1 MSEIVKVRLKD
12 SPDRIGYM
20 NLSKSR
26 GLGKRKKVFVEFM
39 DGRAEYFYEKY
50 LEEVDEEETAEDM
63 VEKGQY
69 ATIDQL
75 RHSLT
80 FQRLNGRLAN
90 LIYSMESTNTDFYP
104 YQFKPVLNFL
114 NSPSGGLLIADEVGL
129 GKTIEAGLIWTEIR
143 SRYEAKRL
151 LIVCPAMLRE
161 KWRDE
166 MQLRFGVKA
175 EISDAKQVLD
185 TVKAYENGSVHE
197 FCLIASMQG
206 MRPRRRWDSNKD
218 EVKDK
223 ASQLA
228 RYLRDHEEGDP
239 LFDMIII
246 DEAHYLKNSESMTSK
261 LGGLLRPVTPNLL
274 MLSATP
280 IQTSSSDL
288 FTLLNVLD
296 DGSFYSEQDF
306 DSVLAANEPL
316 LNLKEKLVTSIIS
329 QNDFLQSLAKA
340 KKFPI
345 LSNNRQLTHLIDNPP
360 SESEL
365 TDRDKRSELAS
376 KVESINLLSSVVSR
390 TRKRDVHE
398 WRVVRSPIA
407 EVIPM
412 TSMEGQLYNDVTNAV
427 REYCARYDAHE
438 GFLLTTP
445 QRQLCSSMPA
455 ALRAWK
461 KKTSSLAMEMDVEDI
476 ESEGTAGVGPL
487 VSALLRLVESYA
499 DLDELTEFDSK
510 FKRLAEV
517 LLKFFSDNPDE
528 KVVLFSYFRE
538 TLNYLNERLTYLG
551 IKPILLYGGMAE
563 TKQDIINKFKNDA
576 SYRILISS
584 EVASEGVD
592 LQFCRVLVNYDLP
605 WNPMKVEQRIGR
617 IDRLGQSAE
626 KIIIWNLFLE
636 DTIDQRIYE
645 RLLRRLGVFEYAL
658 GSMDGVIGE
667 KIKKLSNSL
676 LRGKLSVE
684 EEEIRIDQTEQALA
698 NLKRHNDDLEDEA
711 AGLVA
716 HGDFI
721 LNKVKAA
728 KELQRFI
735 TNEDLYLFFA
745 NLLNS
750 YFSGSQL
757 IEIEKSEV
765 IKCELE
771 LSVDAKLE
779 LGEYLT
785 KNKLNRNILL
795 KEDHGRV
802 KIVFDN
808 HQKMTRS
815 KWVSINQF
823 HPFVKFLMD
832 KKRSVR
838 DVNSPP
844 IATSISQYHIP
855 EVKKGDYA
863 FYVSRWSV
871 QGVTTSEQLV
881 YSVSPI
887 GSEEVI
893 TDVKAEKLINLTVVE
908 GKRWEEASRVLK
920 HDVIL
925 NHIDYCRDELDDL
938 YGVYVDAAKRSNDD
952 RADIQQFN
960 VNNHYERKITRLKEL
975 LKEKERMNDTR
986 MRPANLGKLAKLESR
1001 LAEQLESFDRKRKVE
1016 HDKVDVIMGVIH
1028 VN

>member
-1 MSEIVKVRLKD
+1 MADIVKVRLKD
-12 SPDRIGYM
+12 APDRIGYM
-20 NLSKSR
+20 NSSKSR
-26 GLGKRKKVFVEFM
+26 GIGQRKKVFVEFM
-39 DGRAEYFYEKY
+39 DGRAEYFYAKY
-50 LEEVDEEETAEDM
+50 LEEVNDEETAEDL

-69 ATIDQL
+69 ATLEQL

-175 EISDAKQVLD
+175 DISDAKQVLD
-185 TVKAYENGSVHE
+185 TVKAYENGNVHE

-206 MRPRRRWDSNKD
+206 LRPRRRWDTNEE
-218 EVKDK
+218 EVKDN

-228 RYLRDHEEGDP
+228 RYLKDHEEGDS

-316 LNLKEKLVTSIIS
+316 LNLKEQLVTSVIS
-329 QNDFLQSLAKA
+329 QKEFLQSLALA
-340 KKFPI
+340 KRFPV
-345 LSNNRQLTHLIDNPP
+345 LSSNRQLAHLIANPP
-360 SESEL
+360 SENEL

-398 WRVVRSPIA
+398 WRVVRNPIP
-407 EVIPM
+407 EVIEM
-412 TSMEGQLYNDVTNAV
+412 TSMEDQLYNDVTNAV

-461 KKTSSLAMEMDVEDI
+461 KKTSSITMEMDVDDI
-476 ESEGTAGVGPL
+476 ENEQSSGVGPL
-487 VSALLRLVESYA
+487 VSALLSTVESYA
-499 DLDELTEFDSK
+499 DLDDLTENDSK

-517 LLKFFSDNPDE
+517 LLKFFADNPNE
-528 KVVLFSYFRE
+528 KIVLFSYFRE
-538 TLNYLNERLTYLG
+538 TLNYLFERLTDLG
-551 IKPILLYGGMAE
+551 IKPILVYGGMAE
-563 TKQDIINKFKNDA
+563 TKQEIINKFKEDD
-576 SYRILISS
+576 SYRILVSS

-592 LQFCRVLVNYDLP
+592 IQFCRVLVNYDLP

-636 DTIDQRIYE
+636 DTIDQRIYD
-645 RLLRRLGVFEYAL
+645 RLLKRLGIFEYAL

-667 KIKKLSNSL
+667 EIKKLSNSL
-676 LRGKLSVE
+676 LRGKLSTQE
-684 EEEIRIDQTEQALA
+684 EENRIDQTEQALA

-711 AGLVA
+711 ASLVA

-735 TNEDLYLFFA
+735 TNEDLYLFTS
-745 NLLNS
+745 NLLDC
-750 YFSGSQL
+750 YFTGSQL
-757 IEIEKSEV
+757 IEIEKSEI

-771 LSVDAKLE
+771 LSVDAKVE
-779 LGEYLT
+779 LGEYLV
-785 KNKLNRNILL
+785 KNKLSRNLLL
-795 KEDHGRV
+795 KEEHGRV
-802 KIVFDN
+802 KIAFDN

-832 KKRSVR
+832 KKRAER
-838 DVNSPP
+838 DINSPP
-844 IATSISQYHIP
+844 IATSISQYHIQ
-855 EVKKGDYA
+855 EIEAGDYA

-871 QGVTTSEQLV
+871 QGVNTSEQLV
-881 YSVSPI
+881 YSISPI
-887 GSEEVI
+887 GSEQVI
-893 TDVKAEKLINLTVVE
+893 TDVRAEKLINLTVVE

-925 NHIDYCRDELDDL
+925 NNIDCCRDELDDL
-938 YGVYVDAAKRSNDD
+938 YGIYVDEAKRSNDD

-960 VNNHYERKITRLKEL
+960 IKKHYDRKITRLKDL
-975 LKEKERMNDTR
+975 IKEKERMNDTR
-986 MRPANLGKLAKLESR
+986 MRPANLGRLAKLESR